1 MTAGDIAGILSRTRA
16 LSSRAMR
23 AAWNGSAR
31 LAARN
36 LLEGSRSVGA
46 LLSFALQDQQAFA
59 LLLAEPKQLHSFGFR
74 RLCVGRL
81 DATEIVGARTHDGDT
96 PVAELGGGGLSLR

>member
-46 LLSFALQDQQAFA
+46 LLSFALQDQQPPA
-59 LLLAEPKQLHSFGFR
+59 LLLAQAECLHGVSLR
-74 RLCVGRL
+74 RLPIGCRHGPDL
-81 DATEIVGARTHDGDT
+81 LQPGCA
-96 PVAELGGGGLSLR
+96 